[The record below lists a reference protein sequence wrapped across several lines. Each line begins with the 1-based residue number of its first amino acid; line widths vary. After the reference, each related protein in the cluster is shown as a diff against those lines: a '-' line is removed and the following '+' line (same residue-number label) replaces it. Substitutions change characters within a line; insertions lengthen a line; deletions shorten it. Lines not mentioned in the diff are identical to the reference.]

1 MANEIDVTEEAQ
13 KRLCRFS
20 YLSHCIGNMEER
32 LAILKKKVSN
42 LTDASEEVEVSF
54 TDDDLWIKVGECY
67 FQQDS
72 DSVQEQLT
80 AIQDETRAELRKLDE
95 ELSAYRSEMQDLKVK
110 LYAEFGNRVNLDK

>member
-20 YLSHCIGNMEER
+20 YLSHCIGTMEER
-32 LAILKKKVSN
+32 LVILKKKVST
-42 LTDASEEVEVSF
+42 LSDATEEVEVSF
-54 TDDDLWIKVGECY
+54 TDDDLWVKVGECY

-72 DSVQEQLT
+72 DSVQEHLSV
-80 AIQDETRAELRKLDE
+80 AQDEARAELRKLDS
-95 ELSAYRSEMQDLKVK
+95 ELSAYRSEMQELKVK